1 MSTIRNFPGG
11 KYKLTDRQSVY
22 QSFRQIRQT
31 NKHTERRTDRKAI
44 TIMK

>member
-1 MSTIRNFPGG
+1 MSTISNFPGG

-31 NKHTERRTDRKAI
+31 NKHKKANSQYVN
-44 TIMK
+44 TLHT